1 MLRNNEIPINYATI
15 KLSRQECI
23 SLFYPPGTGG
33 GLFGGD
39 DRVVYW
45 KCESGQTLKESI
57 HVPITNKAK
66 ERALLMAAQQ
76 VKSITVY
83 WNTVNIL

>member
-1 MLRNNEIPINYATI
+1 MRFPLTMPQLNFQDKSAVV
-15 KLSRQECI
+15 
-23 SLFYPPGTGG
+23 LFNTPGTGR

-76 VKSITVY
+76 VKPITVY
-83 WNTVNIL
+83 

>member
-1 MLRNNEIPINYATI
+1 MPQLNFQDKSA
-15 KLSRQECI
+15 LV
-23 SLFYPPGTGG
+23 LFYSPGTGG

-83 WNTVNIL
+83 

>member
-1 MLRNNEIPINYATI
+1 MPQLNFQDRSA
-15 KLSRQECI
+15 LV
-23 SLFYPPGTGG
+23 LFYPPGTGG